1 MGVPGIPPRP
11 VGGPRCW
18 AWTFFAAEIRLFC
31 HQVDADTILFSA
43 CRWRPWASG
52 CTWGLWAFGCCP
64 RPDPALCTPRGG
76 RSPGPVR
83 RLSLVH
89 PAGPCCGVSSGLW
102 LTRGRQGAWPCGVF
116 YPVCLP
122 AAGTRRLGW
131 DNPTLLA
138 PCHVSGVLPPGVVSR
153 CLSPERGR
161 GGGGGGAGEAEAG
174 PRGDCLCWPS
184 LPSSGLFPGSA
195 RTDRCGD
202 VALSWAWA

>member
-1 MGVPGIPPRP
+1 MLTRSSSAP
-11 VGGPRCW
+11 VAGDLGP
-18 AWTFFAAEIRLFC
+18 L
-31 HQVDADTILFSA
+31 DA
-43 CRWRPWASG
+43 RG
-52 CTWGLWAFGCCP
+52 GLWAFGCCP

-161 GGGGGGAGEAEAG
+161 GGGGGVPVKLKQAPVVIVFAG
-174 PRGDCLCWPS
+174 PPS
-184 LPSSGLFPGSA
+184 PLLGSSLALPGLIDVVMWRSPGLGLKP
-195 RTDRCGD
+195 RQMRDGR
-202 VALSWAWA
+202 SW

>member
-1 MGVPGIPPRP
+1 MLTRSSSAP
-11 VGGPRCW
+11 VAGDLGP
-18 AWTFFAAEIRLFC
+18 L
-31 HQVDADTILFSA
+31 DA
-43 CRWRPWASG
+43 RG
-52 CTWGLWAFGCCP
+52 GLWAFGCCP

-153 CLSPERGR
+153 CLRGGGGG

-174 PRGDCLCWPS
+174 PRGDCLCWPSLPPS